1 MFFLERKIKKKGAK
15 YAVEAMKYLK
25 KYPDLKLKITGELTE
40 RDSEIKKL
48 IEDNGLAERVEFVG
62 FKRGSELAELISK
75 CICLLCPAIWYE
87 NMPNTVLEAYAYGKP
102 VIASDIGCFSEIVED
117 HGTGLLFE
125 PKNPEDL
132 ADKVMEIL
140 SGNKVVEF
148 GKNARKKVETEYTP
162 EMHFSM
168 LGKLFN

>member
-1 MFFLERKIKKKGAK
+1 M
-15 YAVEAMKYLK
+15 
-25 KYPDLKLKITGELTE
+25 
-40 RDSEIKKL
+40 
-48 IEDNGLAERVEFVG
+48 
-62 FKRGSELAELISK
+62 
-75 CICLLCPAIWYE
+75 
-87 NMPNTVLEAYAYGKP
+87 
-102 VIASDIGCFSEIVED
+102 ED